1 MSQKLSKEQQIKNL
15 KGKISDTELRKKIGD
30 LYGVKKT
37 QRNQIFN
44 DLFPANYTLK
54 VDTLGEV
61 KGFEKNLKNMIKNAI
76 VDNIKQSGTNK
87 KSSFKTED
95 KEEEIFQKEPAFKH
109 NGNEGTAEVID
120 TNVKTLDEL
129 LKVCNVNLDEWTVER
144 YIVNKWAT
152 ARKNK
157 INNVTYTD
165 GVADGKIRDDGGMTV
180 QPLYQV
186 KAWLVRR
193 KEVKDR
199 ITIVNELK
207 KALNE
212 IPVKSF
218 EVSPERT
225 GYLYEIAIP
234 DIHMGKLV
242 WKDEVHNGENY
253 NATVA
258 ANLFKKAVATLI
270 SRIDITKVSRI
281 LLPIG
286 NDFYNSDNAAGTTTA
301 GTKMTEDSRWQDTFI
316 KGTKL
321 VTEVVEYLAK
331 LAPVDVV
338 IISGNHDM
346 ERAFYLGEY
355 ISAWFKNHPSVT
367 VNNSPTSRKYYRWNK
382 NLIGMTHGNEEKH
395 ADLPLIMATEKP
407 QDWAECTSKHF
418 QIGHTHK
425 KDMEDIKGVQIQ
437 TISSLCASD
446 FWHSSKGYVGS
457 QRTAEGLL
465 FDAEEG
471 LIGNY
476 YFRA

>member
-1 MSQKLSKEQQIKNL
+1 MSNENIAREQQIRSL
-15 KGKISDTELRKKIGD
+15 KGKISDTELRKKIGEV
-30 LYGVKKT
+30 YGVAKT
-37 QRNQIFN
+37 QRQAIFN
-44 DLFPANYTLK
+44 KLFNNKDISINIETKSGTKFAEE
-54 VDTLGEV
+54 LG
-61 KGFEKNLKNMIKNAI
+61 KQIKNI
-76 VDNIKQSGTNK
+76 VGNEIKTGGGI
-87 KSSFKTED
+87 EP
-95 KEEEIFQKEPAFKH
+95 IFPKEPSFKH
-109 NGNEGTAEVID
+109 NGNDGTAEVID

-129 LKVCNVNLDEWTVER
+129 LKVCNVNLEEWTVER

-157 INNVTYTD
+157 TTNLVYKEGAATGEVSDI
-165 GVADGKIRDDGGMTV
+165 GGMVV

-199 ITIVNELK
+199 VAIVNELK

-218 EVSPERT
+218 EVSPERK
-225 GYLYEIAIP
+225 GFLYEIAIP

-242 WKDEVHNGENY
+242 WKDEIHNGENY
-253 NATVA
+253 NAKIA
-258 ANLFKKAVATLI
+258 ADLFKKAVATLI
-270 SRIDITKVSRI
+270 SRVDINKVSRI

-316 KGTKL
+316 KGSKL
-321 VTEVVEYLAK
+321 VTEVVEYLTK
-331 LAPVDVV
+331 FAPVDV
-338 IISGNHDM
+338 IIVSGNHDA
-346 ERAFYLGEY
+346 ERSFYLGEY

-367 VNNSPTSRKYYRWNK
+367 VNNSPTTRKYYRWNK

-418 QIGHTHK
+418 QVGHTHK
-425 KDMEDIKGVQIQ
+425 KDLEDIKGVQIQ
-437 TISSLCASD
+437 TISSLCATD
-446 FWHSSKGYVGS
+446 FWHSSKAYIGS

-471 LIGNY
+471 LIANY